1 MKERRSE
8 VWFQQADPSR
18 LSMPWRQESMPFV
31 AFSGFFLR
39 VACGRGFSCC
49 VADIRHERN
58 PGLGFLCWRR
68 RARRSEVWDGPP
80 RSPLSQE
87 MTDLISGARSKKAR
101 FRAKAFAIIILL
113 STCSIA
119 DAGST
124 IIGAGSQTCT
134 AWTNRKKN
142 KVVKG
147 SFESW
152 LVGFISGLNLSGE
165 RDMIGGGDFDAITEW
180 MDRHCLATPSERI
193 GILALDLGMELAR
206 KAVKP

>member
-1 MKERRSE
+1 M
-8 VWFQQADPSR
+8 
-18 LSMPWRQESMPFV
+18 
-31 AFSGFFLR
+31 
-39 VACGRGFSCC
+39 
-49 VADIRHERN
+49 
-58 PGLGFLCWRR
+58 
-68 RARRSEVWDGPP
+68 WDGPHG
-80 RSPLSQE
+80 RPLSQE
-87 MTDLISGARSKKAR
+87 MTDPISRARSKKAR
-101 FRAKAFAIIILL
+101 YRAKAFAIIILL
-113 STCSIA
+113 STYSIA

-206 KAVKP
+206 KAAKP